1 MLGAVQ
7 GFTTICA
14 VVALGW
20 LLGHLGVLD
29 LAGRKVLA
37 DVAFFVASPA
47 LLLVVLAEAPLSA
60 VVSPALAVAAGS
72 ALTVMLVAAAVAR
85 YRWGMPP
92 GERVMAALNAGYTNA
107 GNLGLPIAVY
117 VLGDAAHA
125 APVLLL
131 QLLVVTPVSMA
142 LLDAQQPGA
151 RVGVGPRVRSLVGN
165 PITAGALLGL
175 LLSVTGTA
183 LPALIMAPVSMVANL
198 AVPAMLLA
206 FGVSLRLGQR
216 PGRAIGRVVTLALLK
231 IVAMPFAALLIGV
244 AMGLGGHELF
254 SVVVMAALPTA
265 QNIFTY
271 SLRYDRAVY
280 LTRDTIFVTTM
291 ATVPAILLVTVLFH
305 A

>member
-1 MLGAVQ
+1 
-7 GFTTICA
+7 
-14 VVALGW
+14 
-20 LLGHLGVLD
+20 
-29 LAGRKVLA
+29 
-37 DVAFFVASPA
+37 
-47 LLLVVLAEAPLSA
+47 
-60 VVSPALAVAAGS
+60 
-72 ALTVMLVAAAVAR
+72 
-85 YRWGMPP
+85 
-92 GERVMAALNAGYTNA
+92 
-107 GNLGLPIAVY
+107 
-117 VLGDAAHA
+117 
-125 APVLLL
+125 
-131 QLLVVTPVSMA
+131 
-142 LLDAQQPGA
+142 
-151 RVGVGPRVRSLVGN
+151 
-165 PITAGALLGL
+165 
-175 LLSVTGTA
+175 
-183 LPALIMAPVSMVANL
+183 MAPVSMVANL